1 MKNQKMNENSRY
13 HALVILEKVERNQ
26 SFSNIVL
33 NETINKQ
40 NLSKEDVGFLTE
52 LVYGVIQNKL
62 KLDFQLEPF
71 IKKQKKIESWV
82 RQLLRLSLYQMIL
95 LDKIPTHAVVDEA
108 VQIAKFK
115 GHKGIAGFVNGVLR
129 SIDRKGV
136 RSVDDIQDPIE
147 KLSVSFSYPT
157 WIIELLVDE
166 VGIQETTE
174 IVESLASRA
183 KVSLRVNTH
192 MKSVDEVMSQLTE
205 EGFQTKKSQVSS
217 SGLISQNGLPVT
229 SSLFKEGVITV
240 QDESSMLVAEAL
252 QIKPEDRV
260 LDACA
265 APGGKTTHIA
275 TYLDTNRGGK
285 VVALDLHEKKI
296 KKVTENADRLGLAD
310 VIETHVMDARDSV
323 NHFALN
329 SFDKILIDA
338 PCSGLGLMRRKP
350 DIRYQKQLK
359 DIEAL
364 QKVQLDILSSVA
376 PLLKSGGRLVYSTCT
391 ITKKEN
397 DEVVNAF
404 LETHKDFEIE
414 PVYTVNEDV
423 RVTGDDFLH
432 LYPHQHNTDG
442 FFIASLKK
450 SEIN

>member
-13 HALVILEKVERNQ
+13 LALVILEKVERNQ

-82 RQLLRLSLYQMIL
+82 RQLLRLSLYQMTL

-205 EGFQTKKSQVSS
+205 EGFQTKKSQVS
-217 SGLISQNGLPVT
+217 
-229 SSLFKEGVITV
+229 
-240 QDESSMLVAEAL
+240 
-252 QIKPEDRV
+252 
-260 LDACA
+260 
-265 APGGKTTHIA
+265 
-275 TYLDTNRGGK
+275 
-285 VVALDLHEKKI
+285 
-296 KKVTENADRLGLAD
+296 
-310 VIETHVMDARDSV
+310 
-323 NHFALN
+323 
-329 SFDKILIDA
+329 
-338 PCSGLGLMRRKP
+338 
-350 DIRYQKQLK
+350 
-359 DIEAL
+359 
-364 QKVQLDILSSVA
+364 
-376 PLLKSGGRLVYSTCT
+376 
-391 ITKKEN
+391 
-397 DEVVNAF
+397 
-404 LETHKDFEIE
+404 
-414 PVYTVNEDV
+414 
-423 RVTGDDFLH
+423 
-432 LYPHQHNTDG
+432 
-442 FFIASLKK
+442 
-450 SEIN
+450 